1 MKVLVSGASVG
12 GPVLAYW
19 LRERG
24 FEVTLV
30 ERAPAPRL
38 GGQAVDIR
46 GAALTVADR
55 MGILERATALRTT
68 MRGMSMVDGDG
79 QEIMRSTEE
88 TVSGGRF
95 DSPDIEILRDDL
107 TALVTAAAGATYRY
121 GDSIAELTQDEQG
134 VDVTFESGGR
144 GRYDFVVGADGLH
157 SNVRGLVF
165 GDESRFLR
173 HLGMYVAIFTAP
185 NFLDLDHWQTWHRDG
200 DAGFGLFSDRDPSVM
215 RVNLGFAAGPID
227 YDHHDVDQQR
237 RLVREHCAK
246 LRWEAPRL
254 IEAMDKAD
262 DFYFD
267 AMAQVEMERWS
278 KGRVALVGDA
288 GYCASPMSGQGT
300 SLAMVG
306 AYVLADELGREPAGA
321 FDRYERRLRPF
332 VALNQALAL
341 EQQEGQGAAP
351 ENVQRAANAITLD

>member
-1 MKVLVSGASVG
+1 MTARRSCAVPRRRSAGAD
-12 GPVLAYW
+12 L
-19 LRERG
+19 
-24 FEVTLV
+24 
-30 ERAPAPRL
+30 
-38 GGQAVDIR
+38 
-46 GAALTVADR
+46 
-55 MGILERATALRTT
+55 
-68 MRGMSMVDGDG
+68 
-79 QEIMRSTEE
+79 
-88 TVSGGRF
+88 

-107 TALVTAAAGATYRY
+107 TALVTAAAGDHRTGTATRSPSSPRTSR
-121 GDSIAELTQDEQG
+121 GC
-134 VDVTFESGGR
+134 DVTFESGGR

-185 NFLDLDHWQTWHRDG
+185 NFLDLDHWQTWHRAATPGSACSATGTRG
-200 DAGFGLFSDRDPSVM
+200 DAGLPGLRG
-215 RVNLGFAAGPID
+215 RPID

-254 IEAMDKAD
+254 IEAM
-262 DFYFD
+262 
-267 AMAQVEMERWS
+267 ERPTTSTSTRWPRSRWS
-278 KGRVALVGDA
+278 AGRRA
-288 GYCASPMSGQGT
+288 GSRWWATPATAPRRCRARAPAWPWSGRT
-300 SLAMVG
+300 SWRTSWAG
-306 AYVLADELGREPAGA
+306 SAAGA

>member
-1 MKVLVSGASVG
+1 
-12 GPVLAYW
+12 
-19 LRERG
+19 
-24 FEVTLV
+24 
-30 ERAPAPRL
+30 
-38 GGQAVDIR
+38 
-46 GAALTVADR
+46 
-55 MGILERATALRTT
+55 
-68 MRGMSMVDGDG
+68 
-79 QEIMRSTEE
+79 
-88 TVSGGRF
+88 
-95 DSPDIEILRDDL
+95 
-107 TALVTAAAGATYRY
+107 
-121 GDSIAELTQDEQG
+121 
-134 VDVTFESGGR
+134 
-144 GRYDFVVGADGLH
+144 
-157 SNVRGLVF
+157 
-165 GDESRFLR
+165 
-173 HLGMYVAIFTAP
+173 
-185 NFLDLDHWQTWHRDG
+185 
-200 DAGFGLFSDRDPSVM
+200 M